1 MALAAVLGA
10 VLVDSTTGSAVMSAL
25 RGAAG
30 SPPTTVVSVLPGV
43 PSVVSVLPAEEVGG
57 AEALSTV
64 PAPELADIFASLT
77 ASTPVFKISRKT
89 R

>member
-43 PSVVSVLPAEEVGG
+43 TSVVSALPAEEVGG
-57 AEALSTV
+57 GEVSQNPSHSEWLGQGG
-64 PAPELADIFASLT
+64 APTKRSC
-77 ASTPVFKISRKT
+77 
-89 R
+89 